1 MGRIDYDN
9 GYYLGDT
16 NWSGERHGKG
26 TYYWNNGD
34 RYEGEWR
41 DGQANG
47 KGTYCWGNG
56 QWKGDHYEGEFRDDK
71 FHGKGTLYNPDGSIA
86 YSGKWENNQ
95 KAQAVSSVS
104 TALKKIEAPNTV
116 TLNLP
121 NGDKYVGEIKDGK
134 KHGRGIYYYANGN
147 RYEGDFLNDKF
158 HGTGTFYWFD
168 GAKDVGSYVNG
179 MLHGKATRYLANGES
194 FECEWCYDKIK
205 K

>member
-1 MGRIDYDN
+1 MTS
-9 GYYLGDT
+9 GYPTGAD
-16 NWSGERHGKG
+16 
-26 TYYWNNGD
+26 
-34 RYEGEWR
+34 
-41 DGQANG
+41 
-47 KGTYCWGNG
+47 
-56 QWKGDHYEGEFRDDK
+56 KGDKVQSTNKEAK
-71 FHGKGTLYNPDGSIA
+71 PLTS
-86 YSGKWENNQ
+86 SEN
-95 KAQAVSSVS
+95 
-104 TALKKIEAPNTV
+104 KILTM
-116 TLNLP
+116 P

-194 FECEWCYDKIK
+194 FECEWYYDKIK